1 MDLLHTIFVR
11 KSTTGLVI
19 PALAIASG
27 SLGLVLAA
35 KNSKKMM
42 EANEEVAIDAP
53 LGEKMKQGSS
63 RIGFKV
69 IAAFLIVY
77 GVLSL
82 AASGYTQR
90 SASSSSTLVDSS
102 ADLADFQ
109 SRVSEAAASLR
120 RSMESSAEM
129 GNEKS
134 SAELPDFQSRVSEA
148 AASLRRSMESAAEIG
163 SSYEMGNEK
172 SAAELAAEASAQ
184 ISNFISQYS

>member
-120 RSMESSAEM
+120 RSMES
-129 GNEKS
+129 
-134 SAELPDFQSRVSEA
+134 
-148 AASLRRSMESAAEIG
+148 AAEIG